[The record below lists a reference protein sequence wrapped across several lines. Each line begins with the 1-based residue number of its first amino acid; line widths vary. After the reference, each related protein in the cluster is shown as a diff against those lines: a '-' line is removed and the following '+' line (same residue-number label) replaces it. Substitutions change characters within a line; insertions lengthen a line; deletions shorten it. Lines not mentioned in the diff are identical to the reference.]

1 MKIMPEKLLQDLSYG
16 ARMLR
21 KNPGFTTVAVLILA
35 LGIGANTA
43 IFSILDPLLLRSLPV
58 SRPDELVRVDAAGSM
73 RDVGAWENIAYARL
87 REPSRVF
94 SGVLAFVPASLNDVV
109 LNGRSGSAESE
120 IISENFFSVLGVQPF
135 VGKLIFQKEELGNVV
150 VLGFDYWQR
159 EFNGDNAA
167 LGKTILVQGTQR
179 TVVGITQPGFF
190 GMRVGEAA
198 DFYLPT
204 ATTSG
209 ERNNLALDWVMVI
222 GRLAP
227 GVTSAQAFSAL
238 QPVFSQIK
246 AESNIPAIE
255 QAQDMDHLVLTS
267 AARGLSS
274 LRYRFSLPAR
284 ILMCVVGLVLLIA
297 CFNVANLLL
306 AQGAARRREIT
317 VRIALGAAR
326 MRVVR
331 QLLTESAI
339 LGVTGAV
346 SGLLLANWCSRLLVA
361 ALSDF
366 QTHVVLAANLNMRV
380 LSFSLAMTVLAV
392 LLCGLAPAISA
403 TRVNLSHDI
412 KPYGEARNSARA
424 KLGSWLLAGQVAL
437 AVTVLV
443 SSGLLLHSLVK
454 LETMDVGFDRSH
466 IIAIDLNG
474 GAKARTPQQ
483 VQKFYEQLLE
493 RANALPGV
501 RSATLSNFAP
511 LSGEEMGIN
520 VKAEGASEPSGKDS
534 HVFLLGVRPGYFSTL
549 GIDLLQG
556 SDFSLQSSSS
566 TQQLAI
572 INHSLARHYFGD
584 QNPVGKRLQTIEG
597 NHMLQIIGVVADSK
611 YNNLREDATDF
622 LYLSSFTRA
631 FTIMANQSTLSVRAA
646 ANVAAL
652 RDELSA
658 LIHSLDA
665 SVHISRIA
673 TLRERIDDSLH
684 YDRLIAALCGIFG
697 LLALTLTCVGL
708 YGVLS
713 FNVARRTSEIGIRM
727 ALGAGPRN
735 IVRLFVGGGMRL
747 VMAGLAAGLVL
758 SVASTSLLK
767 SMLFGIG
774 RGDPITYIGIPLLLI
789 VSSLLACYLPA
800 RRATRVDPL
809 EALRTE

>member
-1 MKIMPEKLLQDLSYG
+1 MPEKLLQDLSYG

-35 LGIGANTA
+35 LGVGANTA

-73 RDVGAWENIAYARL
+73 RDVGAWEGIAYARL
-87 REPSRVF
+87 REPSRIF

-227 GVTSAQAFSAL
+227 GVTSEQAFSAL

-297 CFNVANLLL
+297 CSNVANLLL

-339 LGVTGAV
+339 LGVAGAV
-346 SGLLLANWCSRLLVA
+346 SGLLLAHWCSRLLVA

-403 TRVNLSHDI
+403 TRVDLSHDI
-412 KPYGEARNSARA
+412 KPYADGRKSARA
-424 KLGSWLLAGQVAL
+424 KLGGWLLAGQVAL

-443 SSGLLLHSLVK
+443 ASGLLLHSLFK
-454 LETMDVGFDRSH
+454 LETVDVGFDRSH
-466 IIAIDLNG
+466 IIAIDMNG
-474 GAKARTPQQ
+474 GAKGRTPQQ
-483 VQKFYEQLLE
+483 VQNFYEQLLE

-520 VKAEGASEPSGKDS
+520 VKAEGAPEPSGKDS
-534 HVFLLGVRPGYFSTL
+534 HVFLLGVRPGYFFTV

-556 SDFSLQSSSS
+556 SDFSLQSRSG
-566 TQQLAI
+566 THLAI
-572 INHSLARHYFGD
+572 INLSLARHYFGD

-597 NHMLQIIGVVADSK
+597 NRMLQIVGVVADSK
-611 YNNLREDATDF
+611 YNNLREDVTDF
-622 LYLSSFTRA
+622 LYLPNFTKP
-631 FTIMANQSTLSVRAA
+631 FTIMAKQSTLSVRVAGD
-646 ANVAAL
+646 VAAL
-652 RDELSA
+652 RDELPA
-658 LIHSLDA
+658 LIHSLDG

-735 IVRLFVGGGMRL
+735 IFRLFVGGGMRL

-767 SMLFGIG
+767 SMLFGVG
-774 RGDPITYIGIPLLLI
+774 RGDPITYIAIPLLLI
-789 VSSLLACYLPA
+789 VSALFACYLPA

>member
-1 MKIMPEKLLQDLSYG
+1 MMPEKLLQDLSYG

-21 KNPGFTTVAVLILA
+21 KNPGFATVAVLILT
-35 LGIGANTA
+35 LGIGANTV
-43 IFSILDPLLLRSLPV
+43 IFSILDPLLLRLLPV

-73 RDVGAWENIAYARL
+73 SDVGAWEDIAYARL
-87 REPSRVF
+87 CEANPVF
-94 SGVLAFVPASLNDVV
+94 SGVLAFIPAQLNDVV

-150 VLGFDYWQR
+150 ALGFDYWQR
-159 EFNGDNAA
+159 EFNGDNA

-179 TVVGITQPGFF
+179 TIVGITPPGFF
-190 GMRVGEAA
+190 GMRVGESA

-204 ATTSG
+204 AAMTGKHNKLSL
-209 ERNNLALDWVMVI
+209 NWVTVI
-222 GRLAP
+222 ARLQP
-227 GVTSAQAFSAL
+227 GVTSAQAISAL

-274 LRYRFSLPAR
+274 LRHRFSLPAR
-284 ILMCVVGLVLLIA
+284 ILMCAVGLVLLIA
-297 CFNVANLLL
+297 CSNVANLLL

-317 VRIALGAAR
+317 VRIALGATP

-339 LGVTGAV
+339 LGTAGAF
-346 SGLLLANWCSRLLVA
+346 SGLLVAHWCSRLLVA

-366 QTHVVLAANLNMRV
+366 QTHVVLTANLNGRV
-380 LSFSLAMTVLAV
+380 LSFSLAITVVAV
-392 LLCGLAPAISA
+392 LLCGLAPALSV
-403 TRVNLSHDI
+403 TRVDLSRDI
-412 KPYGEARNSARA
+412 KPYAEPKNSARA
-424 KLGSWLLAGQVAL
+424 KLGSRLLAAQVAL
-437 AVTVLV
+437 AVIVLV
-443 SSGLLLHSLVK
+443 ASGLLLHSFFK

-466 IIAIDLNG
+466 VIAIDMDG
-474 GAKARTPQQ
+474 DAKGRTPQQ
-483 VQKFYEQLLE
+483 VQDFYEELFE

-511 LSGEEMGIN
+511 LSGGEMGIN
-520 VKAEGASEPSGKDS
+520 VKAEGAAEPSGKDS
-534 HVFLLGVRPGYFSTL
+534 HVFLIGVRPGYFSTL

-556 SDFSLQSSSS
+556 SDFSLQSISRAH
-566 TQQLAI
+566 QLAI
-572 INHSLARHYFGD
+572 INRSLARHYFGD

-597 NHMLQIIGVVADSK
+597 NRMLQIIGVVADSK
-611 YNNLREDATDF
+611 YNNMREDVTDF
-622 LYLSSFTRA
+622 LYIPSFIKP
-631 FTIMANQSTLSVRAA
+631 FTMMANQSTLSVRAA
-646 ANVAAL
+646 GNVAAL
-652 RDELSA
+652 RNELPA

-684 YDRLIAALCGIFG
+684 YDRLIAELCGM
-697 LLALTLTCVGL
+697 LSLAALALTCVGI

-713 FNVARRTSEIGIRM
+713 FSVARRTAEIGIRM
-727 ALGAGPRN
+727 ALGAEPRN
-735 IVRLFVGGGMRL
+735 IFRLFVGGGMRL

-767 SMLFGIG
+767 SVLFGVG
-774 RGDPITYIGIPLLLI
+774 RGDPITYIAISLLLI
-789 VSSLLACYLPA
+789 VSALLACYLPA

-809 EALRTE
+809 VALRNE